1 MQFDSLWHNF
11 HLATMK
17 SGQYHPIY
25 DAAIAVCEGKIA
37 WIGPAA
43 ELPDSQCTEIY
54 DLSGGWVTPGLIDCH
69 THLVFA
75 GSRVSEFEQRLN
87 GVSYEQIAYQG
98 GGIVATVK
106 ATREAST
113 EDLVS
118 SGNRRLRHLLQDGVT
133 TVEVK
138 SGYGLDLSTEKTM
151 LTAARVLGQTL
162 PVRVV
167 TTCLAAHALP
177 PEFAHRADD
186 YIDYLCTEVLPA
198 LAAEKLVDAVDG
210 FCEGIGFSPAQ
221 IQRYFDAA
229 KLLNLPVKLH
239 AEQLSPLGGSRLAAT
254 YRALSADHLEY
265 VCEDDVKT
273 MAEAGTVAVLLPGAF
288 YTLKEQQRPA
298 IDLFRHYRV
307 PMAIA
312 TDLNPGTS
320 PVLSLRLMMN
330 MACTLFGLTPE
341 EALAGVTIHAAT
353 ALGLSSSTGTLEVGK
368 SADFICWDVD
378 TPGELSY
385 WVGGQLMKQRIYQGT
400 LTL

>member
-1 MQFDSLWHNF
+1 MHFDSLWHNF
-11 HLATMK
+11 HLVTME

-25 DAAIAVCEGKIA
+25 DAAIAVCDGRIA

-43 ELPDSQCTEIY
+43 ESPKSQSAEIY
-54 DLSGGWVTPGLIDCH
+54 DLGGGWVSPGLIDCH

-75 GSRVSEFEQRLN
+75 GSRASEFEQRLN

-106 ATREAST
+106 ATRGAAIE
-113 EDLVS
+113 ELVS
-118 SGNRRLRHLLQDGVT
+118 SGNRRLQHLLQDGVT
-133 TVEVK
+133 TVEIK

-151 LTAARVLGQTL
+151 LKAARLLGQTL

-177 PEFAHRADD
+177 PEFSQQADE

-198 LAAEKLVDAVDG
+198 LAAEQLVDAVDG
-210 FCEGIGFSPAQ
+210 FCEGIGFSTAQ

-229 KLLNLPVKLH
+229 KLLGLPVKLH
-239 AEQLSPLGGSRLAAT
+239 AEQLSSLGGSRLAAT

-265 VCEDDVKT
+265 VCEDDVRA
-273 MAEAGTVAVLLPGAF
+273 MANAGTVAVLLPGAF
-288 YTLKEQQRPA
+288 YTLREQQQPA
-298 IDLFRHYRV
+298 IELFRHYRV

-330 MACTLFGLTPE
+330 MACTLFDLTPE
-341 EALAGVTIHAAT
+341 EALAGVTIHAAK

-368 SADFICWDVD
+368 SADFVCWDVD
-378 TPGELSY
+378 SPGELSY
-385 WVGGQLMKQRIYQGT
+385 WVGGQLMKQHIYQGS
-400 LTL
+400 LSR